1 MELINKY
8 NNQLI
13 KICEQF
19 NVNELHAFGSI
30 ISGNFKP
37 DSDIDLLVKFGE
49 VEIYNYFDNY
59 LDFKESLEK
68 LLDRKVD
75 IIEEQTLKNP
85 VLIKSINRNKK
96 KLYERADTKM
106 AL

>member
-8 NNQLI
+8 NNQLV
-13 KICEQF
+13 KFCEQF
-19 NVNELHAFGSI
+19 NVNELYVFGSI
-30 ISGNFKP
+30 VSGNFKR
-37 DSDIDLLVKFGE
+37 DSDIDFLVKFGD

-59 LDFKESLEK
+59 MDFKESLEK
-68 LLDRKVD
+68 LFNRKVD
-75 IIEEQTLKNP
+75 IVEEQTLKNP

-96 KLYERADTKM
+96 KLYERANTKM